1 MSHLDGLLP
10 QKMHSRWAASFQPL
24 EVRNRGLRRESWL
37 PRGNRATWKLCAQ
50 GRRRPLLPIDDS
62 VEFSLTEVCAAC
74 RVSEELVV
82 EIVAEGI
89 VEPSGPDR
97 AQWRF
102 TGVALTRVQRALR
115 LQHDFGINLAGAAL
129 ALDLLEELE
138 RLRRARAKGD

>member
-1 MSHLDGLLP
+1 MSDPISAVLL
-10 QKMHSRWAASFQPL
+10 
-24 EVRNRGLRRESWL
+24 
-37 PRGNRATWKLCAQ
+37 
-50 GRRRPLLPIDDS
+50 DDS

-89 VEPSGPDR
+89 VEPSGRDR

-138 RLRRARAKGD
+138 RLRRARANGD

>member
-1 MSHLDGLLP
+1 MSDPISAVLL
-10 QKMHSRWAASFQPL
+10 
-24 EVRNRGLRRESWL
+24 
-37 PRGNRATWKLCAQ
+37 
-50 GRRRPLLPIDDS
+50 DDS
-62 VEFSLTEVCAAC
+62 VEFSLTEVCVAC

-89 VEPSGPDR
+89 VEPSGTDR

-138 RLRRARAKGD
+138 RLRRARAKSD